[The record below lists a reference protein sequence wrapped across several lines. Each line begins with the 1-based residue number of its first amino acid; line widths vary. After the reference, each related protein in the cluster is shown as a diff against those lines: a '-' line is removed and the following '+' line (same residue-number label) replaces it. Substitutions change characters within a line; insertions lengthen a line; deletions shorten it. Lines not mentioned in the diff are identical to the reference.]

1 MEKQSSRTVRHE
13 RDPRCDV
20 WAPGELRGRPNGHP
34 FDLRSPS
41 FRVKPEFDNSC
52 IDRETDPE
60 REAKEL
66 LRRKMRQ
73 WTGGEENAHHRAG
86 SRDAEKDCN
95 CAR

>member
-1 MEKQSSRTVRHE
+1 MN
-13 RDPRCDV
+13 DPPCDV
-20 WAPGELRGRPNGHP
+20 WAPGESQGRSNRHP

-41 FRVKPEFDNSC
+41 FRVKPEFDNRG

-66 LRRKMRQ
+66 LRRKMGQ
-73 WTGGEENAHHRAG
+73 STGGEEYAHHRAG